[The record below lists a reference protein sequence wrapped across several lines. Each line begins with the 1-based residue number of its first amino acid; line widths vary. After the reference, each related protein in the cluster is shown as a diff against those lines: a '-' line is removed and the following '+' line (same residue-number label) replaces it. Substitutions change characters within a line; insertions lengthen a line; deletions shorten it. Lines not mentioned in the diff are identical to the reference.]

1 MKRIFTTLILLCLPA
16 LLYCQQS
23 STGMER
29 PEGTSTGIIKTQN
42 RGQVVIP
49 NVPSYHWYHGCGPT
63 AMGMVIGYYDVI
75 GFSDLIEGDASQ
87 QTYLVQQAIASQQ
100 HYADY
105 SEPLD
110 YFPDLFADKSDLGG
124 AHESNSIADYMETS
138 WSSRNNRYGCSWSDE
153 VAQAFIGYVEQQNH
167 LYHAVSQNYLFS
179 TSTWYYYKTEI
190 NNDRPVVLLVDS
202 DGDGKSDHFVT
213 GIGYDLS
220 DETYGVY
227 DTWDNQVHWFPW
239 RPMSS
244 SYSWGIHCM
253 NTQKLY
259 YRIASTPFPPAGGSI
274 DGDTYYLAGETASL
288 TAIPQTHFQFVNWSE
303 AGNIIS
309 TNETYSFMV
318 SSNRSLTANFELKS
332 YEISA
337 EAVPANGG
345 TISGDTTY
353 IYGDSASLLAGA
365 KAGYK
370 FLHWKENENI
380 VSTDSNYKFMVT
392 GNTNLSAHFELINY
406 SISIQITPPNSG
418 QTEGGGIYHYGDTAI
433 LKAIPATAYKFA
445 NWSENGNILS
455 TEDVLELQIN
465 KNRRLSAA
473 FELQTY
479 TITAT
484 PLPESGGEI
493 YGCGSYTH
501 GDSVFLHAI
510 PNDGFEFVNWTWQ
523 DSIISENPNYSFQAV
538 EDRNIVANYQLMTR
552 IGEEAPYPDI
562 SIFPNPAHNTI
573 KIEIPEHILEA
584 ANPVCIYLLDIRGN
598 RIETISDG
606 LHKNNIRFNIDNQP
620 TGVYLVQF
628 VRNNENIGLIKLL
641 IL

>member
-1 MKRIFTTLILLCLPA
+1 MKRIFTALILLCLPA

-29 PEGTSTGIIKTQN
+29 PKGTSTGIIKTQN

-153 VAQAFIGYVEQQNH
+153 VAQAFVGYVAQQNH
-167 LYHAVSQNYLFS
+167 LYHAVSQNHLFS
-179 TSTWYYYKTEI
+179 PSMWYYYKTEI

-220 DETYGVY
+220 DDTYGVY
-227 DTWDNQVHWFPW
+227 DTWDHQVHWFPW

-244 SYSWGIHCM
+244 NYSWGIHCM

-259 YRIASTPFPPAGGSI
+259 YRIASMPFPPAGGSV

-288 TAIPQTHFQFVNWSE
+288 TAIPQTHFQFANWSE

-345 TISGDTTY
+345 TISGDTIY
-353 IYGDSASLLAGA
+353 LYGDSAYLHASAM
-365 KAGYK
+365 AGYK
-370 FLHWKENENI
+370 FVHWAENDVI
-380 VSTDSNYKFMVT
+380 VSTDSIFKFMVAE
-392 GNTNLSAHFELINY
+392 NRNLSAHFELINY
-406 SISIQITPPNSG
+406 NISIQISPPNSG
-418 QTEGGGIYHYGDTAI
+418 QTEGGGLYHYGDTAI
-433 LKAIPATAYKFA
+433 LNAIPATAYKFVS
-445 NWSENGNILS
+445 WSENGTILS
-455 TEDVLELQIN
+455 TEEELQLQMF
-465 KNRRLSAA
+465 KNRRLSAT

-479 TITAT
+479 MISAT
-484 PLPESGGEI
+484 PIPESGGEI
-493 YGCGSYTH
+493 YGCGTYTH
-501 GDSVFLHAI
+501 GDPVFLEAI
-510 PNDGFEFVNWTWQ
+510 PNNGFSFINWTWQ
-523 DSIISENPNYSFQAV
+523 DSIISESPNYSFQAL
-538 EDRNIVANYQLMTR
+538 EDRNIVANYQPMTR
-552 IGEEAPYPDI
+552 IAEEASDFDI
-562 SIFPNPAHNTI
+562 SIFPNPARNTI
-573 KIEIPEHILEA
+573 KIELAEHRPDPD
-584 ANPVCIYLLDIRGN
+584 NPVSIYLLDIKGN
-598 RIETISDG
+598 RIQTISEG
-606 LHKNNIRFNIDNQP
+606 LHENKIFVPIHEQAAGIYFVQFIKNNKK
-620 TGVYLVQF
+620 VSAV
-628 VRNNENIGLIKLL
+628 KLL